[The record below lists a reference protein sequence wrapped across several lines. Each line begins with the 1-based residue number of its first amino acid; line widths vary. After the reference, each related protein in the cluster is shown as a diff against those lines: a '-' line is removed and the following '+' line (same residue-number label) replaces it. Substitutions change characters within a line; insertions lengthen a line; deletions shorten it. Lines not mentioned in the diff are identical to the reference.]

1 MCGCRYASLRIIG
14 PCYSGGVRR
23 VPRFFNLPQAEA
35 LLPEVERLVRSLVQA
50 KQDYDSGEAELDAL
64 KQRITLYGGISL
76 SRERVLASRTRK
88 DSAARTLKSVVEK
101 ITELGVQ
108 IKDADTGLIDFP
120 TLYKER
126 EVYLCWRLGE
136 TGIGFWHH
144 VEDGFR
150 GRQAIDSDFLE
161 NHRGD
166 DNSSE

>member
-1 MCGCRYASLRIIG
+1 M
-14 PCYSGGVRR
+14 
-23 VPRFFNLPQAEA
+23 PRFFTLPQAEE

-64 KQRITLYGGISL
+64 KQRITLLGGVAL
-76 SRERVLASRTRK
+76 SREQALGSRTRK

-101 ITELGVQ
+101 ITEMGVQ

-120 TLYKER
+120 TLYKDR

-136 TGIGFWHH
+136 ESIGFWHH

-150 GRQAIDSDFLE
+150 GRQAIDRDFLE

-166 DNSSE
+166 GESSN

>member
-1 MCGCRYASLRIIG
+1 
-14 PCYSGGVRR
+14 
-23 VPRFFNLPQAEA
+23 VPRFFSLPQAEE

-50 KQDYDSGEAELDAL
+50 KQEYDSGEAELDAV
-64 KQRITLYGGISL
+64 KQRITLLGGVAL
-76 SRERVLASRTRK
+76 SREQVLGSRTRK

-101 ITELGVQ
+101 ITEMGVQ

-120 TLYKER
+120 TLYRDR

-150 GRQAIDSDFLE
+150 GRQAIDREFLD

-166 DNSSE
+166 DESSN

>member
-1 MCGCRYASLRIIG
+1 M
-14 PCYSGGVRR
+14 
-23 VPRFFNLPQAEA
+23 PRFFSLPQAEG

-50 KQDYDSGEAELDAL
+50 KQDYDSGEAELDAI
-64 KQRITLYGGISL
+64 KQRVTLLGGISL
-76 SRERVLASRTRK
+76 SREHVLGCRTRK

-101 ITELGVQ
+101 ITELGIQ
-108 IKDADTGLIDFP
+108 IKDPDTGLIDFP
-120 TLYKER
+120 TLYRDR

-150 GRQAIDSDFLE
+150 GRQAIDREFLE

-166 DNSSE
+166 DGLAE

>member
-1 MCGCRYASLRIIG
+1 M
-14 PCYSGGVRR
+14 
-23 VPRFFNLPQAEA
+23 PRFFSLPQAEG

-64 KQRITLYGGISL
+64 KQRITLLGGVLL
-76 SRERVLASRTRK
+76 SREQVLGSRTRK

-101 ITELGVQ
+101 ITELGIQ
-108 IKDADTGLIDFP
+108 IKDPDTGLIDFP
-120 TLYKER
+120 TLYRDR

-136 TGIGFWHH
+136 TAIGFWHN

-150 GRQAIDSDFLE
+150 GRQAIDRDFLE

-166 DNSSE
+166 DSSAE

>member
-1 MCGCRYASLRIIG
+1 MPIRKSQNTSVLAIR
-14 PCYSGGVRR
+14 GGVRS
-23 VPRFFNLPQAEA
+23 VPRFFNLPQAEE

-50 KQDYDSGEAELDAL
+50 KREYDSGEAELDAL
-64 KQRITLYGGISL
+64 RQRITILGGMAL
-76 SRERVLASRTRK
+76 SHDRVLASRTRK

-101 ITELGVQ
+101 ITELGIQ

-120 TLYKER
+120 TLYRDR

-136 TGIGFWHH
+136 SGIGFWHH

-150 GRQAIDSDFLE
+150 GRQAIDREFLE

-166 DNSSE
+166 DEASE

>member
-1 MCGCRYASLRIIG
+1 M
-14 PCYSGGVRR
+14 
-23 VPRFFNLPQAEA
+23 PRFFSLPQAEE

-50 KQDYDSGEAELDAL
+50 KQEYDSGEAELDAV
-64 KQRITLYGGISL
+64 KQRITLLGGVAL
-76 SRERVLASRTRK
+76 SREQVLGSRTRK

-101 ITELGVQ
+101 ITEMGVQ

-120 TLYKER
+120 TLYRDR

-150 GRQAIDSDFLE
+150 GRQAIDREFLD

-166 DNSSE
+166 DESSN

>member
-1 MCGCRYASLRIIG
+1 
-14 PCYSGGVRR
+14 
-23 VPRFFNLPQAEA
+23 VPRFFSLPQAEE

-50 KQDYDSGEAELDAL
+50 KQEYDSGEAELDAV
-64 KQRITLYGGISL
+64 KQRITLLGGVAL
-76 SRERVLASRTRK
+76 SREQVLGSRTRK

-101 ITELGVQ
+101 ITEMGVQ

-120 TLYKER
+120 TLYRDR

-136 TGIGFWHH
+136 TAIGFWHH

-150 GRQAIDSDFLE
+150 GRQAIDREFLD

-166 DNSSE
+166 DESSN

>member
-1 MCGCRYASLRIIG
+1 
-14 PCYSGGVRR
+14 
-23 VPRFFNLPQAEA
+23 VPRFFSLLQAEEV
-35 LLPEVERLVRSLVQA
+35 LPEVERLVRSMVQA
-50 KQDYDSGEAELDAL
+50 KQDYDSGEAELDAV
-64 KQRITLYGGISL
+64 KQRITLLGGVAL
-76 SRERVLASRTRK
+76 SREQVLGSRTRK

-101 ITELGVQ
+101 ITEMGVQ
-108 IKDADTGLIDFP
+108 IKDPDTGLIDFP
-120 TLYKER
+120 TLYRDR

-166 DNSSE
+166 DKSSN